1 MDYAPLE
8 QDRAGFRAYDGHSF
22 GLPSLFYGSLQAP
35 EIFEIVVGR
44 PMEIGRA
51 EPVTLPGHEL
61 ARIFAGDAFPGVFP
75 TVHDSSVECLL
86 VTGLSLEEELR
97 VAWFEWE
104 EYKLGKFQLADGRAA
119 QAFVPDTAFI
129 RARFGEID
137 YQPWSFDDWR
147 ERYLEASLP
156 GAVEWMRG
164 MPDVSDIVQAAEP
177 QCR

>member
-1 MDYAPLE
+1 MEYAPIE
-8 QDRAGFRAYDGHSF
+8 ADRLSFLAYKGHSF

-35 EIFEIVVGR
+35 EIFEIVIGR
-44 PMEIGRA
+44 PMEIGRV
-51 EPVTLPGHEL
+51 EPVCLPGHEL

-75 TVHDSSVECLL
+75 TVHESSVDCLL

-129 RARFGEID
+129 RDRFGEID
-137 YQPWSFDDWR
+137 YQPWSFDHWR
-147 ERYLEASLP
+147 ENFLAASIP
-156 GAVEWMRG
+156 GAVEWMAG
-164 MPDVSDIVQAAEP
+164 MPDVSEIVGAASGSL
-177 QCR
+177 